1 MYLLNMKNDLSRLS
15 NCKIE
20 VMHLDSIVEKS
31 RAKINLSLDVTAL
44 LPNGYH
50 EVEMIMQ
57 QIDLYDLV
65 TVERL
70 PVKSGTHASDKSEAQ
85 IIVTSNLYYLPTDQT
100 NIAWKAA
107 RLLMD
112 TYGIKEGVKIH
123 LEKKVPVA
131 AGLAGGSANAAAVMR
146 AMNRLFGLDIAT
158 EELMRLGLTLGADV
172 PFCFLEGAAVARG
185 IGEILTPIE
194 GLQNVW
200 VLLSKPNIGVS
211 TKEIYKLYD
220 QHQVQKR
227 PDTPLLIQATE
238 ENDLVSLTQNMYNVL
253 EEVTSSLYPT
263 VSEVKRK
270 IQQCGAT
277 GVMMSGSGP
286 TVFGLF
292 TQYERAQKAEKQ
304 LRKWYQQTYLVK
316 TYGGRTL

>member
-1 MYLLNMKNDLSRLS
+1 MYLNQVRHARLS
-15 NCKIE
+15 ILNTSIE
-20 VMHLDSIVEKS
+20 VTHLESITEKS
-31 RAKINLSLDVTAL
+31 RAKINLSLDILGV

-65 TVERL
+65 TVT
-70 PVKSGTHASDKSEAQ
+70 KIDSGIE
-85 IIVTSNLYYLPTDQT
+85 VTSNLYYLPTDQS

-112 TYGIKEGVKIH
+112 QCNIESGVKIH

-146 AMNRLFGLDIAT
+146 AMNKLFDLGLSTQAMMD
-158 EELMRLGLTLGADV
+158 LGLTLGADV

-185 IGEILTPIE
+185 IGEQLEPIK
-194 GLQNVW
+194 GLQNIW

-211 TKEIYKLYD
+211 TREIYKAFD
-220 QHQVQKR
+220 QHEMNR
-227 PDTPLLIQATE
+227 HPNTPLLIEATGQS
-238 ENDLVSLTQNMYNVL
+238 DLTCLTGEMYNVL
-253 EEVTSSLYPT
+253 EDVTRSLYPM
-263 VSEVKRK
+263 VSEVRRRMH
-270 IQQCGAT
+270 QSGAQA
-277 GVMMSGSGP
+277 VMMSGSGP

-292 TQYERAQKAEKQ
+292 THYERAHKAEKQ

-316 TYGGRTL
+316 TYGGGSL

>member
-1 MYLLNMKNDLSRLS
+1 MASKFEPDS
-15 NCKIE
+15 E
-20 VMHLDSIVEKS
+20 VNALKVIEKS
-31 RAKINLSLDVTAL
+31 RAKINLSLDVLGL
-44 LPNGYH
+44 LDNGYH

-70 PVKSGTHASDKSEAQ
+70 NSETDKDSRIE
-85 IIVTSNLYYLPTDQT
+85 VTSNLYYLPTDQS

-107 RLLMD
+107 KLMME
-112 TYGIKEGVKIH
+112 TYNLRDSVKIH

-146 AMNRLFGLDIAT
+146 AMNQLY
-158 EELMRLGLTLGADV
+158 ELNLSRETLMALGLTLGADV

-185 IGEILTPIE
+185 IGEALTPIK
-194 GLQNVW
+194 GLENTW

-211 TKEIYKLYD
+211 TKDIYKAYD
-220 QHQVQKR
+220 QHEIIKR
-227 PDTPLLIQATE
+227 PNTPLLIEATE
-238 ENDLVSLTQNMYNVL
+238 QGNLTVLTQNMYNVL
-253 EEVTSSLYPT
+253 EEVTTSLYPT

-270 IQQCGAT
+270 IQQCGAA

-292 TQYERAQKAEKQ
+292 TQYDRAQKAEKQ

-316 TYGGRTL
+316 TFGGGTL

>member
-1 MYLLNMKNDLSRLS
+1 M
-15 NCKIE
+15 E
-20 VMHLDSIVEKS
+20 SITVKS
-31 RAKINLSLDVTAL
+31 RAKINLSLDILGV

-65 TVERL
+65 TVTRIET
-70 PVKSGTHASDKSEAQ
+70 GIE
-85 IIVTSNLYYLPTDQT
+85 VTSNLYYLPTDQS

-107 RLLMD
+107 KLLMERYNID
-112 TYGIKEGVKIH
+112 AGVKIH

-146 AMNRLFGLDIAT
+146 GMNELFNLGLGRET
-158 EELMRLGLTLGADV
+158 MMELGLTLGADV

-185 IGEILTPIE
+185 IGEALEPIK

-211 TKEIYKLYD
+211 TREIYKAYD
-220 QHQVQKR
+220 QHEVQR
-227 PDTPLLIQATE
+227 HPNTPLLIQATAE
-238 ENDLVSLTQNMYNVL
+238 SDIACLSGEMYNVL
-253 EEVTSSLYPT
+253 EEVTRSLYPMVT
-263 VSEVKRK
+263 ELKRRMH
-270 IQQCGAT
+270 QSGAQA
-277 GVMMSGSGP
+277 VMMSGSGP

-292 TQYERAQKAEKQ
+292 THYDRAQKAEKQ
-304 LRKWYQQTYLVK
+304 LKKWYQQTYLVK
-316 TYGGRTL
+316 TYGGGSL

>member
-1 MYLLNMKNDLSRLS
+1 M
-15 NCKIE
+15 E
-20 VMHLDSIVEKS
+20 SITEKS
-31 RAKINLSLDVTAL
+31 RAKINLSLDILGV

-65 TVERL
+65 TVERI
-70 PVKSGTHASDKSEAQ
+70 PSG
-85 IIVTSNLYYLPTDQT
+85 IVVSSNLYYLPTDQS

-107 RLLMD
+107 KLLID
-112 TYGIKEGVKIH
+112 ACGIESGVKIH

-146 AMNRLFGLDIAT
+146 AMNRLFDLGLST
-158 EELMRLGLTLGADV
+158 EKLMEMGLTLGADV

-185 IGEILTPIE
+185 IGEKLEPIK

-200 VLLSKPNIGVS
+200 VLLSKPNLGVS
-211 TKEIYKLYD
+211 TREIYKAYD
-220 QHQVQKR
+220 KHQVSR
-227 PDTPLLIQATE
+227 HPNTPLLIQATAAS
-238 ENDLVSLTQNMYNVL
+238 DIPCLTKEMYNVL
-253 EEVTSSLYPT
+253 EEVTTSLYPT
-263 VSEVKRK
+263 VSEVKRR
-270 IQQCGAT
+270 IHQSGAQA
-277 GVMMSGSGP
+277 VMMSGSGP

-292 TQYERAQKAEKQ
+292 THYDRAQKAEKQ

-316 TYGGRTL
+316 TYGGGTL

>member
-1 MYLLNMKNDLSRLS
+1 MNALK
-15 NCKIE
+15 
-20 VMHLDSIVEKS
+20 VVEKS
-31 RAKINLSLDVTAL
+31 RAKINLSLDIL
-44 LPNGYH
+44 GILENGYH

-65 TVERL
+65 SVERSS
-70 PVKSGTHASDKSEAQ
+70 VEANGNSR
-85 IIVTSNLYYLPTDQT
+85 IEVTSNLYYLPTDQT

-107 RLLMD
+107 NLMME
-112 TYGIKEGVKIH
+112 TYGLEGSVKIH

-131 AGLAGGSANAAAVMR
+131 AGLAGGSANAAAVIR
-146 AMNRLFGLDIAT
+146 AMNQLYELDLSKDT
-158 EELMRLGLTLGADV
+158 LMALGLTLGADV

-185 IGEILTPIE
+185 IGEKLTPIKGLE
-194 GLQNVW
+194 GTW

-211 TKEIYKLYD
+211 TKEIYKAYD
-220 QHQVQKR
+220 QYEIKRR
-227 PDTPLLIQATE
+227 PDTPLLIEATE
-238 ENDLVSLTQNMYNVL
+238 QGNLTTLTQNMYNVL
-253 EEVTSSLYPT
+253 EEVTTSLYPT

-292 TQYERAQKAEKQ
+292 THYDRAQKAEKQ

-316 TYGGRTL
+316 TFGGGTL